1 MSVTYKKHIVVR
13 GETLSGIAK
22 RYGTTASEIKKY
34 NPIIKDINLIQTGWT
49 LTIPIVSK
57 GSETTSKPSEPVSKP
72 SEPDYEK
79 IGKAFQKCMKDIE
92 ALDSFKE
99 LSKLV

>member
-22 RYGTTASEIKKY
+22 RYGTTPQEIKKY
-34 NPIIKDINLIQTGWT
+34 NPIIKNINLIETGWS

-57 GSETTSKPSEPVSKP
+57 GSEPVSKP